1 MSKFFRSGSADSD
14 SDSSSSDAPSNE
26 DESADTSE
34 QQELSIQQDVSDL
47 SIASIANDRPVAAAG
62 ASAGRDWLL
71 HALLEERC
79 ANQVRNEKDPRF
91 RTEEEIQ
98 REAKRRYQL
107 LCQTLAP
114 LNLVS
119 AGLDVRIHIWF
130 RVTVAALYPSNASS
144 SYTPSNRLLTS

>member
-14 SDSSSSDAPSNE
+14 SDSSSSDAPSNNQ
-26 DESADTSE
+26 DQSADTSD

-47 SIASIANDRPVAAAG
+47 SIASIANDRPVAATG

-71 HALLEERC
+71 HALLEERT

-98 REAKRRYQL
+98 RETKRRYQL

-119 AGLDVRIHIWF
+119 AGLDVRIHF
-130 RVTVAALYPSNASS
+130 LS
-144 SYTPSNRLLTS
+144 